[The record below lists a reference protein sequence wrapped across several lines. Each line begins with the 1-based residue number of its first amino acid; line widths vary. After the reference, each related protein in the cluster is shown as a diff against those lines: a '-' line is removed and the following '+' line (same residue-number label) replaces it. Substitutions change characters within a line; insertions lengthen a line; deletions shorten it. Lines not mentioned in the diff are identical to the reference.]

1 LRGNHLAGERPR
13 SNAVLKS
20 EHDQLFAELCHQ
32 TPRGGL
38 PKKMPS
44 SASSHVQNTLIASVV
59 KLEES
64 NRLTDKEIEWLRGS
78 IMRLVSEFAMLKD
91 AEIENE
97 SADPE
102 PQAA

>member
-1 LRGNHLAGERPR
+1 
-13 SNAVLKS
+13 
-20 EHDQLFAELCHQ
+20 
-32 TPRGGL
+32 
-38 PKKMPS
+38 MPS

-59 KLEES
+59 RLEES

-78 IMRLVSEFAMLKD
+78 VMRLVSEFAMLKD

-97 SADPE
+97 SANPE